1 MGEHSLP
8 YYAIKMVYGR
18 WYPQTLVIEAA
29 SFSVGREVT
38 PASMCLEKQ
47 FFRM

>member
-18 WYPQTLVIEAA
+18 WYPQTLVIEGA